1 MSPAP
6 QERAEHQVLRLI
18 GRGAAVG
25 TVWQVV
31 RALSHLVWVVIVAR
45 LLGPDAYGKL
55 AGAMGLAGALGT
67 FTGLGLGLV
76 MLLEVPRQLHT
87 FGHAW
92 YRALL
97 MTIGSG
103 VFLVALFV
111 FVAPFVIGRAA
122 SNQVLIAIG
131 ISEIICFPI
140 AVLCSF
146 AFQTHE
152 RMGWA
157 SAVYA
162 AVPAASTMA
171 AAACWISETQP
182 SLGTYIIYHA
192 VASVATALFL
202 VGVVRIRLRPPRS
215 KFACSRT
222 EALRGMELSIV
233 RTADIALN
241 TLDKTLVLRI
251 GGGEM
256 AGVYAVATRLAFA
269 LALPIVTLSS
279 AALPRLSRLKAEPAS
294 SRDGLIRRLL
304 AVTIGWGAAAALGM
318 VVLGQVLPVILGP
331 AYIAVAAVA
340 SHLAALPALVGLC
353 SLGCTV
359 LLTSDRQR
367 HRLTIQLFGLLV
379 LVGTAVLFIP
389 AYGLSGAATMVLLTQ
404 VLTASGLWLII
415 WTTRSKS
422 VAGS

>member
-1 MSPAP
+1 
-6 QERAEHQVLRLI
+6 
-18 GRGAAVG
+18 
-25 TVWQVV
+25 
-31 RALSHLVWVVIVAR
+31 
-45 LLGPDAYGKL
+45 
-55 AGAMGLAGALGT
+55 
-67 FTGLGLGLV
+67 
-76 MLLEVPRQLHT
+76 
-87 FGHAW
+87 
-92 YRALL
+92 
-97 MTIGSG
+97 
-103 VFLVALFV
+103 
-111 FVAPFVIGRAA
+111 
-122 SNQVLIAIG
+122 
-131 ISEIICFPI
+131 
-140 AVLCSF
+140 
-146 AFQTHE
+146 
-152 RMGWA
+152 
-157 SAVYA
+157 
-162 AVPAASTMA
+162 
-171 AAACWISETQP
+171 
-182 SLGTYIIYHA
+182 
-192 VASVATALFL
+192 
-202 VGVVRIRLRPPRS
+202 
-215 KFACSRT
+215 
-222 EALRGMELSIV
+222 MELSIV